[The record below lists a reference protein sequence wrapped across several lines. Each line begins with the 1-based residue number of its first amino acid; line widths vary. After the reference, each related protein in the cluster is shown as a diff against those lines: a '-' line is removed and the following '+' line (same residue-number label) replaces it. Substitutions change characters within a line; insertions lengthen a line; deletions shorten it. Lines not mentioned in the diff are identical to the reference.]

1 MKSEEGKWEAR
12 LRKAIPRFLGRTEK
26 ADVLVKKYIYILQ
39 AREKPKANL
48 GENRA

>member
-1 MKSEEGKWEAR
+1 M
-12 LRKAIPRFLGRTEK
+12 RKAIPSILGRTEK
-26 ADVLVKKYIYILQ
+26 ADVLVKKNVLQ